1 MTNDEFMD
9 RYHRQILLPQ
19 IGTEGQKR
27 LGSAC
32 IAILGC
38 GALGTVAAELLVRAG
53 VGFVRLID
61 RDLVELTN
69 LQRQTLYDEADVR
82 DATPKAVAAANRLR
96 AINSSITIEPVVAD
110 VHSGNLVSLIRDVDL
125 VVDGLDNADTRYLLN
140 DACVSLA
147 KPWVYGAA
155 VGIEGRAMP
164 IIPGD
169 GPCLRCLWP
178 DPPAAGELPT
188 CDTVGVLGTVTS
200 LVGAAEATIAQE
212 LITDRPQPHL
222 LRCSVM
228 PFEFRLTR
236 LDGARRSDC
245 PCCGLRRFEFLDRPV
260 ESSLATLCG
269 QDAVQI
275 RPTGVADLD
284 LAALA
289 TRLAVAGVVQR
300 TPFLVRCDLAEAPG
314 VRLTVFRDGRAIL
327 NGVRDLSRAR
337 SLYARFVGL

>member
-1 MTNDEFMD
+1 MD
-9 RYHRQILLPQ
+9 RYHRQTLLPQ

-27 LGSAC
+27 LAAARV
-32 IAILGC
+32 AILGC
-38 GALGTVAAELLVRAG
+38 GALGTVAVELLVRAS

-82 DATPKAVAAANRLR
+82 DAAPKAVAAANRLR

-110 VHSGNLVSLIRDVDL
+110 VHSGNLLSLIRDVDL

-155 VGIEGRAMP
+155 VGVEGRAMP
-164 IIPGD
+164 IVPNV

-188 CDTVGVLGTVTS
+188 CDTAGVLGTVTS
-200 LVGAAEATIAQE
+200 LVGATEATIAVE
-212 LITDRPQPHL
+212 LITQRPSSQL
-222 LRCSVM
+222 VRCRAM
-228 PFEFRLTR
+228 PFDFRLTH
-236 LDGARRSDC
+236 LEGARRVDC
-245 PCCGLRRFEFLDRPV
+245 PCCALRRFEFLDRPV

-275 RPTGVADLD
+275 RPASPADLD
-284 LAALA
+284 LASLA

-300 TPFLVRCDLAEAPG
+300 TPFLVRCELVEAPG

-327 NGVRDLSRAR
+327 SGVRDLARAR
-337 SLYARFVGL
+337 TLYARFVGL